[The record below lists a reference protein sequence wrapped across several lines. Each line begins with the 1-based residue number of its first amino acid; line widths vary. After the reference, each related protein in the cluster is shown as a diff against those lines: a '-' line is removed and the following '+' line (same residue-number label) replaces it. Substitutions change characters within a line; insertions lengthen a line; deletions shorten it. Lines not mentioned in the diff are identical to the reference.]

1 MCLTFTLWI
10 SNAGPFWHILAT
22 HKKVSQVKQKCPLLL
37 EMRQTMHLWCKNE
50 SGTKNIN
57 ENVSDVRGEIIN
69 SDHSTDIH
77 IISLLSQLKTPA
89 TALNRIPPGFFLYQK
104 GTRWKGSIIM
114 SQITNICQVPF
125 YSQSGAASPW
135 GSKAQMIICKGIKC
149 CSTHQSVNSW
159 SLFHPQN
166 MNKAFSSSTWDLKPL
181 LWHKGHRNQL
191 SFSWWGPVRQNARS
205 QSQTARS

>member
-22 HKKVSQVKQKCPLLL
+22 HKNVSQVKQKCPLLL

-89 TALNRIPPGFFLYQK
+89 TALNRIPPGFFSISIGNKMEREHNHVTNNKHMPSSLLFPK
-104 GTRWKGSIIM
+104 WGSITMGIE
-114 SQITNICQVPF
+114 
-125 YSQSGAASPW
+125 
-135 GSKAQMIICKGIKC
+135 GSDDYLQGDKVLRYPPKREFRKSLPPTEHEQGL
-149 CSTHQSVNSW
+149 QLVN
-159 SLFHPQN
+159 
-166 MNKAFSSSTWDLKPL
+166 M
-181 LWHKGHRNQL
+181 
-191 SFSWWGPVRQNARS
+191 RS
-205 QSQTARS
+205 QTTSLTQRPQESVVFQLVRAC